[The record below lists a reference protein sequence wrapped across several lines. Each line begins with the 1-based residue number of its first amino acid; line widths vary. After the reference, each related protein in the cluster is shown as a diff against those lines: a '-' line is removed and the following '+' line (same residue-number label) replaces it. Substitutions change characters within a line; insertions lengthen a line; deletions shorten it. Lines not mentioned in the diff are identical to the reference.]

1 MFQFCTLFV
10 SFPEQ
15 LDGFWRNLQEAS
27 TQGLLQNI
35 VWTNPST
42 NAAALASNW
51 LTHFRILC
59 NHCMDSMKL
68 NRKQVLKVFYQVC
81 IFRADM
87 STNMAALAFDWLT
100 HFQRISTKL
109 YRKQVLKIIYL
120 VCVFRADP
128 STNMVAWPLI
138 GWDFSATAAWIS
150 SEFMGSKYSTASR
163 LCSSGW
169 SVNKDGCPDLWLA
182 DTFSLLCSCCMYF
195 KKLYRKQ
202 VLMVLQVS
210 DIGPLVTII

>member
-1 MFQFCTLFV
+1 MKCVCKRIFLKPIFFFKFMNFLRQSLQKGKGGVNFSHFLSVFQN
-10 SFPEQ
+10 SFTDFDETYRKQ
-15 LDGFWRNLQEAS
+15 VLKVFFK
-27 TQGLLQNI
+27 I
-35 VWTNPST
+35 FVWTNPST

-51 LTHFRILC
+51 LTHFRLLC

-81 IFRADM
+81 IFCADM

-128 STNMVAWPLI
+128 LTNMAAWPLI

-150 SEFMGSKYSTASR
+150 SE
-163 LCSSGW
+163 
-169 SVNKDGCPDLWLA
+169 
-182 DTFSLLCSCCMYF
+182 
-195 KKLYRKQ
+195 LYGKQ
-202 VLMVLQVS
+202 VLNIL
-210 DIGPLVTII
+210 